1 MKISDAEVDGNIY
14 AASSASWYQLA
25 IFESDFSKSKFKMLV
40 GLCPNPIC
48 SASRDAGCAFVPNA
62 FITKRRD
69 KTRVLLKGRALVCRC
84 LMGLCFFS
92 AAFLSAQT
100 DRIAGQGSRYFA
112 IKATKRNAG
121 KGTIFSSADSILNA
135 TIFIRSIIKVT
146 ATGKQGYQPLC
157 KTAALRLR

>member
-1 MKISDAEVDGNIY
+1 MWQAVRAGTNSRFLNR
-14 AASSASWYQLA
+14 
-25 IFESDFSKSKFKMLV
+25 IFQNPNSKCLLGCAQTPFVLHR
-40 GLCPNPIC
+40 
-48 SASRDAGCAFVPNA
+48 ADAGCAFVPNT

>member
-1 MKISDAEVDGNIY
+1 MLKSRSVP
-14 AASSASWYQLA
+14 ASRAFVYTNA
-25 IFESDFSKSKFKMLV
+25 ILLCKMLV

-48 SASRDAGCAFVPNA
+48 SASCRCRRRVCFKRFYNK
-62 FITKRRD
+62 TKRQ
-69 KTRVLLKGRALVCRC
+69 TRGLLPGGTLVCRC